1 MIGVPKNW
9 NKKMTLLPI
18 ALRGKILQKK
28 HLKDIQLSVSGK
40 LLLMQVLKEFDLPLS
55 LSNLEYHTHHRPFF
69 KAGFDFNIAHS
80 GNMVICC
87 GTTNGKV
94 GADIERI
101 QPINFNNY
109 TDYFTGNE
117 WQNILNSDDPTNAF
131 LNFWTRK
138 EAVLKAAGTGFFTPL
153 QEIDVTDDILN
164 YDNCTYYLHQLT
176 LHNAYQCHIAATVE
190 QDISTIAVKHL

>member
-1 MIGVPKNW
+1 
-9 NKKMTLLPI
+9 
-18 ALRGKILQKK
+18 
-28 HLKDIQLSVSGK
+28 
-40 LLLMQVLKEFDLPLS
+40 
-55 LSNLEYHTHHRPFF
+55 
-69 KAGFDFNIAHS
+69 
-80 GNMVICC
+80 MVICC